1 MKVKGMLSILAL
13 VSGCMSGFA
22 HSAPLLQE
30 VDTLQVSVRTVWA
43 PEAQTVEDAV
53 EWIIEPLGYSI
64 LTEYPAPDAAKMLLN
79 QPIPTAAKL
88 HRTMPALHAIQLL
101 IGIDNTIIVDKK
113 HRLMT
118 FARGK

>member
-1 MKVKGMLSILAL
+1 
-13 VSGCMSGFA
+13 MSGFA

-64 LTEYPAPDAAKMLLN
+64 LTEYPAPNAAKMLLN